1 MSLSALRLV
10 LFIFL
15 TLTQARVFDKRRYGV
30 ASTEARPI
38 IVPEFLSPVM
48 LEEQALLGLNQG
60 RQTNDQR

>member
-1 MSLSALRLV
+1 MLLSALRLV

-38 IVPEFLSPVM
+38 IVPEFLSAAI
-48 LEEQALLGLNQG
+48 LQ
-60 RQTNDQR
+60 